1 MQYHHGIIYKINIVN
16 TVEIFQFIRSVLI
29 YVLFTSLHKII
40 RLIPKAYMYEY
51 TFVTIATEKL
61 MLNYLFEIFNSS

>member
-61 MLNYLFEIFNSS
+61 MSNYLFEIFNSS

>member
-1 MQYHHGIIYKINIVN
+1 MQYHHGIIYEINIVN
-16 TVEIFQFIRSVLI
+16 TVEIFQFMRSVLI

-61 MLNYLFEIFNSS
+61 MSNYLFEIFNLS